1 MEDTSLFRVEYGNP
15 DAEQTDALSR
25 AAAGEDDVGAQVA
38 RANFLTDPE
47 NLRLVLAIGQ
57 DCDEPVDEGVIVDLQ
72 LVYRNQLLQRVLGFL
87 GNNGELPLMKGIQD
101 LRTVITSAPK
111 NTLLYQSRVPT
122 FGILDK
128 IEASLAEFTYP
139 SFQPGE
145 MPLTPEH
152 IQSLRQLDVIPNE
165 DLQKLLHAIHYYG
178 SVINYGEPI
187 EQPKVSLF
195 EFQDS
200 LRNGAFLQELL
211 RTIATKNRID
221 LSLALSYVQR
231 NVLSE
236 LIPFLVETAHNH
248 QLEVNSFKSIHD
260 VVTYALED
268 MVELVKVQKDL
279 KSVRKHE
286 LMAAALS
293 CILWELPESPV
304 EELFLDEEFNEDGF
318 PMGIEE
324 EDQDEY
330 DGYEDEDR
338 GEDTQYLPP
347 IEWK

>member
-1 MEDTSLFRVEYGNP
+1 
-15 DAEQTDALSR
+15 
-25 AAAGEDDVGAQVA
+25 
-38 RANFLTDPE
+38 
-47 NLRLVLAIGQ
+47 
-57 DCDEPVDEGVIVDLQ
+57 
-72 LVYRNQLLQRVLGFL
+72 
-87 GNNGELPLMKGIQD
+87 
-101 LRTVITSAPK
+101 
-111 NTLLYQSRVPT
+111 
-122 FGILDK
+122 
-128 IEASLAEFTYP
+128 
-139 SFQPGE
+139 
-145 MPLTPEH
+145 
-152 IQSLRQLDVIPNE
+152 
-165 DLQKLLHAIHYYG
+165 
-178 SVINYGEPI
+178 
-187 EQPKVSLF
+187 
-195 EFQDS
+195 
-200 LRNGAFLQELL
+200 
-211 RTIATKNRID
+211 
-221 LSLALSYVQR
+221 
-231 NVLSE
+231 LSE